1 MQNLLFLT
9 ALACLSLVELA
20 DGECYQILQETDK
33 LSSTY
38 PERIAHGIH
47 SLTLKDVH
55 YYFNPEA
62 NETNNIPTVN
72 RNLSSREPILND
84 APDLKPSGHF
94 KTIGLQVA
102 EDVMLS
108 DGDDWDL
115 HNADAI
121 DKLLHGLHMH
131 EMWNSASE
139 VYSVLLDDP
148 TSKLELCPCL
158 MDVENNGIYHN
169 LRNIAMLIREPEL
182 GYNKDNKRVP
192 RTGRILSRYY
202 SGTYSIGHAPQRK
215 KREAEDDDEVI
226 MHSGAY
232 WTSLFKG
239 FSDEDMKQTHSDLG
253 LFLYCML
260 N

>member
-1 MQNLLFLT
+1 M
-9 ALACLSLVELA
+9 
-20 DGECYQILQETDK
+20 G
-33 LSSTY
+33 
-38 PERIAHGIH
+38 
-47 SLTLKDVH
+47 
-55 YYFNPEA
+55 
-62 NETNNIPTVN
+62 
-72 RNLSSREPILND
+72 
-84 APDLKPSGHF
+84 DLKPSGHF

-192 RTGRILSRYY
+192 RTGRILGARQQYTGSY
-202 SGTYSIGHAPQRK
+202 STGTYNGKDSRK
-215 KREAEDDDEVI
+215 KREAEDE
-226 MHSGAY
+226 
-232 WTSLFKG
+232 
-239 FSDEDMKQTHSDLG
+239 
-253 LFLYCML
+253 
-260 N
+260 